1 MVSKESSSSSSG
13 SDGNGDGSTGSS
25 SSNNDGGDIDACGK
39 ERWSMRVTTSLEKQ
53 AI

>member
-1 MVSKESSSSSSG
+1 VVSKESSSSSSG

-25 SSNNDGGDIDACGK
+25 SSNKDGGIDACGK